1 MNNNMLSDSLRK
13 IVLVGIGAM
22 ATTTEKCTE
31 IIDELVKKGEV
42 TVEQGKVLNEELK
55 RSINE
60 KEKEISDDKISTVLK
75 EINKMNPEEIEKL
88 KDKLSSM

>member
-22 ATTTEKCTE
+22 ATTTEKCME

-60 KEKEISDDKISTVLK
+60 KENEISDDKISTVLK